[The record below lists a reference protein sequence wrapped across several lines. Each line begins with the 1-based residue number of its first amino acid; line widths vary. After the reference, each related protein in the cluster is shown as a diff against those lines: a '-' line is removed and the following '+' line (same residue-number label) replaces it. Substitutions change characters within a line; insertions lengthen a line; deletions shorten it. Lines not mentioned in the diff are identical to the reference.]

1 MVSGD
6 AKGHAMNTESK
17 PAGSVISSH
26 FRPPPAESTMEGFTR
41 IGYTPQSAIADL
53 IDNSIAAGATDV
65 HISHIP
71 KYGSNSVVYISD
83 NGCGMNRDVLIQAM
97 DYGSSKS
104 LANSNLSVYGLGMKA
119 ASTSFSRKFTVLS
132 RGESGEETAFSWDL
146 DKQEQIGRNW
156 MLDEVIPT
164 RSHREMLQK
173 IAKDGTGTVVMWDAA
188 EMKLADPIQRQ
199 TVDSDRMIERINDN
213 IKEHLSLIFH
223 RIMSG
228 ESKKYRK
235 LNIYFN
241 NELLIPWNPFKSE
254 YLLEN
259 WMHPEQTFEY
269 TWVDKNGTQQS
280 GGYSIQAFL
289 LNPEE
294 EGRREI
300 REESRLEMNF
310 QGVYTYREDRLI
322 DRPGWLSFRAT
333 RHNSLN
339 SLRMKFEIDS
349 SLDSVLDLAV
359 RKDYVV
365 LPPEIFANLLPI
377 YKTFSAEA
385 EDRNRKRRKKN
396 RLAKTPTNL
405 HEESSKS
412 IHKHREDIPMPL
424 VERVNRNDVRVE
436 NQYGANVLR
445 LREISQPSRPENF
458 VIPVKNLDDGVL
470 YEPLFNGTDITIHIN
485 QGHDFYQRVYLAFF
499 DNPLAIEALDN
510 VFWAFARAELNA
522 AAQIRD
528 QFVDMRHLVSSYLRR
543 YAEDKNEP
551 EINSDVES
559 DDEAG

>member
-1 MVSGD
+1 MGSSKD
-6 AKGHAMNTESK
+6 RGHAMSSESK
-17 PAGSVISSH
+17 PAGSVITSH
-26 FRPPPAESTMEGFTR
+26 HRPPPAESTMEGLTR

-53 IDNSIAAGATDV
+53 LDNSIAAGATVV

-71 KYGSNSVVYISD
+71 KYGSNSVVYIAD
-83 NGCGMNRDVLIQAM
+83 NGCGMNRDILIQAM
-97 DYGSSKS
+97 DYGSSKD

-132 RGESGEETAFSWDL
+132 RGNSGIETACSWDL
-146 DKQEQIGRNW
+146 DKQEQVGRQW
-156 MLDEVIPT
+156 MLDEVVPT
-164 RSHREMLQK
+164 RSHMEMLQK
-173 IAKDGTGTVVMWDAA
+173 VAGNGSGTVVMWDAA

-199 TVDSDRMIERINDN
+199 TVDADRMIERINEN

-228 ESKKYRK
+228 ESKRYKK
-235 LNIYFN
+235 LDIFFN
-241 NELLIPWNPFKSE
+241 NELLIPWNPFSPE

-259 WMHPEQTFEY
+259 WIHPEQTFQH
-269 TWVDKNGTQQS
+269 TWIDKKGTQLS
-280 GGYSIQAFL
+280 GSYSLQAFL

-294 EGRREI
+294 EGRREV

-339 SLRMKFEIDS
+339 ILRMKFEIDS

-365 LPPEIFANLLPI
+365 LPSGMFANLLPI
-377 YKTFSAEA
+377 YKTFSVEA
-385 EDRNRKRRKKN
+385 EDRNKKRRKRN

-412 IHKHREDIPMPL
+412 IHKHRDDIPMPL

-445 LREISQPSRPENF
+445 LREIAQPSKPENF
-458 VIPVKNLDDGVL
+458 VVPVKSLDDGVL

-510 VFWAFARAELNA
+510 VLWAFARAELNA

-543 YAEDKNEP
+543 YAEDKAEP
-551 EINSDVES
+551 EIENGVES
-559 DDEAG
+559 DDEVG

>member
-1 MVSGD
+1 
-6 AKGHAMNTESK
+6 
-17 PAGSVISSH
+17 
-26 FRPPPAESTMEGFTR
+26 MEGFTR

-53 IDNSIAAGATDV
+53 IDNSIAAGATTV
-65 HISHIP
+65 HVSHIP
-71 KYGSNSVVYISD
+71 KYGSSSIVYIAD
-83 NGCGMNRDVLIQAM
+83 NGCGMNRDVLLQAM
-97 DYGSSKS
+97 EYGSSKS
-104 LANSNLSVYGLGMKA
+104 LANSNLSVYGLGMKT

-132 RGESGEETAFSWDL
+132 RGSSGQETAFSWNL
-146 DKQEQIGRNW
+146 DTQEQVGRNW
-156 MLDEVIPT
+156 MLDEVVPT

-173 IAKDGTGTVVMWDAA
+173 IAGNGSGTVVMWDAA

-223 RIMSG
+223 KFMSG
-228 ESKKYRK
+228 ESKRYKK
-235 LNIYFN
+235 LDIYFN
-241 NELLIPWNPFKSE
+241 NTLLIPWNPFNPD

-259 WMHPEQTFEY
+259 WIHPEQNFEHSW
-269 TWVDKNGTQQS
+269 TDKS
-280 GGYSIQAFL
+280 GKERRGSYSLQAFL

-294 EGRREI
+294 EGRREV
-300 REESRLEMNF
+300 REESRLELNF

-322 DRPGWLSFRAT
+322 DLPGWLSFRAT

-339 SLRMKFEIDS
+339 GLRMKFEIDAA
-349 SLDSVLDLAV
+349 LDSQLGLAV
-359 RKDYVV
+359 RKDNVV
-365 LPPEIFANLLPI
+365 LPAEMFANLLPI
-377 YKTFSAEA
+377 YKTYSAEA

-412 IHKHREDIPMPL
+412 IHKHREDIPMPV
-424 VERVNRNDVRVE
+424 VERVNRNNVRVE

-445 LREISQPSRPENF
+445 LREIAQPSKPENF
-458 VIPVKNLDDGVL
+458 VIPVKSLDDGVL
-470 YEPLFNGTDITIHIN
+470 YEPLFNGTDLTIHLN
-485 QGHDFYQRVYLAFF
+485 QSHDFYQRVYLAFF

-510 VFWAFARAELNA
+510 VLWAFARVELNA

-543 YAEDKNEP
+543 YAEDKDEP
-551 EINSDVES
+551 VILNDVES